1 MFITNVRQIS
11 KWCRTIALIVF
22 SDLASS
28 FSLAKRKL
36 SPSSCVKTD
45 ILFGSQATDNN
56 IIRTSHKGKCA
67 FTEGGVK
74 CGAKTLPVTKYCR
87 KHILEVRDSV
97 INLNF
102 ANY

>member
-1 MFITNVRQIS
+1 MH
-11 KWCRTIALIVF
+11 
-22 SDLASS
+22 
-28 FSLAKRKL
+28 

-102 ANY
+102 VT